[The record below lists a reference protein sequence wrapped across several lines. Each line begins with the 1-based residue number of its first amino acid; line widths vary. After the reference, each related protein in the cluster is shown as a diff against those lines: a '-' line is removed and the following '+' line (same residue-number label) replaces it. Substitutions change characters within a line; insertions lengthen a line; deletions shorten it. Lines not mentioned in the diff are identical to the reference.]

1 MLTPMMQQ
9 YMQIKENYK
18 DCILFFRLGDFYEM
32 FFGDAETASGV
43 LGITLTGK
51 DCGLEERAPMCGVP
65 FHSCDPY
72 IAKLVEAGYKVAICE
87 QTQDP
92 SQCKGIVERQVVK
105 VITPGTITLPDAVD
119 ENKNNF
125 IVMICKNGSDFGF
138 SASDA
143 TTGELY
149 STSFSSESAKS
160 DLLSELSKYAPSE
173 IIYNNE
179 IEEDTSIMRII
190 RDKFNAF
197 MQKVY
202 FEANTEETAYSIIV
216 KHYGE
221 FSKKEFEEN
230 KLAYVSAA
238 SLLKYLEDTQMT
250 DLDHMKKVQIYSS
263 TQYLGLDST
272 ARANLELVKT
282 MRDGNKKGSLLS
294 VLDRTCTPM
303 GGRMISGWIRQPLV
317 SCNHIKRRLD
327 AVEELFNK
335 HTLRADAIEGLKKIN
350 DIERLVSKLEYQTV
364 NGRDLLALK
373 DSILSFPKLYEVF
386 SECESNLI
394 LELYTEFDLLEDI
407 YKIIDE
413 AIDPE
418 APLTIR
424 EGDIIKRGYDLEL
437 DGWKDGKKNGT
448 RKLRELEAYER
459 ERTGIKKLKVSYNKV
474 FGYYIEVTKSEY
486 DKVPE
491 NYIRKQTLVN
501 AERFITPELK
511 EIEDIVLRSDE
522 KIVNRE
528 YQIFCEIREK
538 IKGQLARIQRTA
550 RVIAIFD
557 VLCCFAEVSVKNN
570 YVKPEVDPGDVIEIK
585 NGRHPVV
592 EHFITDCLFVPNDT
606 ILDRDKD
613 LFSIITGPNMAGKST
628 YMRQV
633 AIIVLMAQMGCFVPA
648 SSARIG
654 IVDKI
659 FTRIGAS
666 DDLSSGQSTF
676 MVEMNEASNIIKNAT
691 ERSLIIL
698 DEIGRGTST
707 FDGLAI
713 AWSIVEHISDK
724 KKLGARTLFATHYHE
739 LTQLEEKID
748 NVKNY
753 CITARKRND
762 DIVFLRKI
770 VRGGADESYGIEVAK
785 LAGVPDDVIKRAK
798 VILKNLETDA
808 PDRKY
813 ENKKSTPVFEENL
826 SINMFDGERDE
837 LIEEIKKIDIN
848 ILSPIEAMNKLFEL
862 KNKADKI

>member
-9 YMQIKENYK
+9 YMKIKENYQ

-32 FFGDAETASGV
+32 FFSDAETASSV

-72 IAKLVEAGYKVAICE
+72 IAKLVDAGYKVAICE
-87 QTQDP
+87 QIQDP
-92 SQCKGIVERQVVK
+92 SQCKGIVERDVVK

-125 IVMICKNGSDFGF
+125 IAVVYKKGSAFGF

-149 STSFSSESAKS
+149 STSFVSESAKS
-160 DLLSELSKYAPSE
+160 DLLSELAKYTPSE
-173 IIYNNE
+173 IVYNSE
-179 IEEDTSIMRII
+179 LQTDTSVMRII
-190 RDKFNAF
+190 RDKFGAF
-197 MQKVY
+197 MQKSDFGY
-202 FEANTEETAYSIIV
+202 DSEETAYDIIV

-221 FSKKEFEEN
+221 FPKKEYEEN
-230 KLAYVSAA
+230 KLAYISSAN
-238 SLLKYLEDTQMT
+238 LLKYLEETQMT
-250 DLDHMKKVQIYSS
+250 ALSHMKSIQLYSS

-303 GGRMISGWIRQPLV
+303 GGRMISNWIRQPLV
-317 SCNHIKRRLD
+317 SCNHIRRRLD

-335 HTLRADAIEGLKKIN
+335 HTLRADAIESLKKIN

-373 DSILSFPKLYEVF
+373 ESILNFPALYECF
-386 SECESNLI
+386 SKCESSLI
-394 LELYTEFDLLEDI
+394 LELYTEFDLLDDI

-413 AIDPE
+413 SIDPE

-424 EGDIIKRGYDLEL
+424 EGGVIKKGYDPEL
-437 DGWKDGKKNGT
+437 DGWKEGKKNGT
-448 RKLRELEAYER
+448 QKLRELEAFER
-459 ERTGIKKLKVSYNKV
+459 ERTGIKKLKVNYNKV

-528 YQIFCEIREK
+528 YQIFCSIREQ
-538 IKGQLARIQRTA
+538 IKEQLSRIQRTA
-550 RVIAIFD
+550 RVIAVLD

-606 ILDRDKD
+606 VLDRDKNM
-613 LFSIITGPNMAGKST
+613 FSIITGPNMAGKST

-648 SSARIG
+648 GSARIG

-753 CITARKRND
+753 CITAKKRND

-808 PDRKY
+808 PDKKY
-813 ENKKSTPVFEENL
+813 EKKKSAPVFEDNL
-826 SINMFDGERDE
+826 SLNMFDGERNE

-862 KNKADKI
+862 KNKADKL

>member
-32 FFGDAETASGV
+32 FFGDAETASAV

-51 DCGLEERAPMCGVP
+51 DCGMEERAPMCGVP

-105 VITPGTITLPDAVD
+105 VITPGTITLPDAVE

-125 IVMICKNGSDFGF
+125 IVMICKSGTAFGF

-143 TTGELY
+143 TTGEFY

-160 DLLSELSKYAPSE
+160 DLLSELAKYAPSE
-173 IIYNNE
+173 IVYNNE
-179 IEEDTSIMRII
+179 IEEDASVMRII
-190 RDKFNAF
+190 RDKFNAY

-202 FEANTEETAYSIIV
+202 FEADTDEVSYGIIL

-230 KLAYVSAA
+230 KMAYISAA
-238 SLLKYLEDTQMT
+238 SLLQYLEDTQMT
-250 DLDHMKKVQIYSS
+250 NLAHMKKVQIYNSS
-263 TQYLGLDST
+263 QYLGLDST

-335 HTLRADAIEGLKKIN
+335 HTLRAEARESLKKIN

-373 DSILSFPKLYEVF
+373 ESILSFPRLYELF
-386 SECESNLI
+386 SECESSLA
-394 LELYTEFDLLEDI
+394 LELYTDFDLLEDI
-407 YKIIDE
+407 CKIIDE
-413 AIDPE
+413 TIDDE

-424 EGDIIKRGYDLEL
+424 EGGVIKEGYDPEL
-437 DGWKDGKKNGT
+437 DEWRDGKKNGSL
-448 RKLRELEAYER
+448 KLRELENRER

-491 NYIRKQTLVN
+491 DYIRKQTLVN

-528 YQIFCEIREK
+528 YQIFCEVREK
-538 IKGQLARIQRTA
+538 IKSQLVRIQRTA
-550 RVIAIFD
+550 KVIGIFD

-585 NGRHPVV
+585 RGRHPVV
-592 EHFITDCLFVPNDT
+592 EHFIKDCLFVPNDT
-606 ILDRDKD
+606 YLDREKD

-648 SSARIG
+648 ASARVG

-739 LTQLEEKID
+739 LTQLEEKIN

-753 CITARKRND
+753 CITARKKDD

-785 LAGVPDDVIKRAK
+785 LAGVPDDVIRRAK

-808 PDRKY
+808 PDKKY
-813 ENKKSTPVFEENL
+813 EKKKSTQLPEETL
-826 SINMFDGERDE
+826 SIDMFGAEKDE
-837 LIEEIKKIDIN
+837 LIEELKKIDLN
-848 ILSPIEAMNKLFEL
+848 IISPIEAMNKLFEL